1 MVANTEQ
8 VDIVVR
14 ALRSHDEYV
23 ACVRLQRDTWGELFS
38 DAVPA
43 SILLVGQKI
52 GGVSAGAFAGDELV
66 GFVFG
71 LTGVR
76 DGRLVHWSDM
86 LAVRP
91 EYQNQGI
98 GQRLKQYQREA
109 VRALGVEVMHW
120 TFDPLVARNAHL
132 NLNCLGVDASE
143 YVVDMYGPHTGS
155 ELHATGTDRF
165 IVSWAVSQPPRA
177 RADESAWRTAPI
189 AAAGDESPLQRVE
202 IPLDIT
208 RLTVDD
214 ARRWRH
220 ATREAFTRLLA
231 GGYRVAG
238 FYADNSGAW
247 YVLSRC

>member
-1 MVANTEQ
+1 MTPNSEQ

-14 ALRSHDEYV
+14 AVRSHDEYV
-23 ACVRLQRDTWGELFS
+23 ACVRLQRDTWGEQFS

-52 GGVSAGAFAGDELV
+52 GGVTAGAFAADELV

-132 NLNCLGVDASE
+132 NLNRLGVDASE

-155 ELHATGTDRF
+155 DLHAAGTDRF
-165 IVSWAVSQPPRA
+165 IVSWAVSQATRP
-177 RADESAWRTAPI
+177 RADESAWREAPV
-189 AAAGDESPLQRVE
+189 ATEGEESPLQRVE

-208 RLTVDD
+208 RLAIED

-220 ATREAFTRLLA
+220 ATRAAFTRLL
-231 GGYRVAG
+231 GSGYRVAG
-238 FYADNSGAW
+238 FYSDDSGAW